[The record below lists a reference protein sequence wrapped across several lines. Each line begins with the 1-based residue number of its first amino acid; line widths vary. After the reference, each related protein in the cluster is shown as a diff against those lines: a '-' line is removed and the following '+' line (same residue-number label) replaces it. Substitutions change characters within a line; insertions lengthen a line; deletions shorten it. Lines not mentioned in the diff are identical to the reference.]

1 MTTAEVAT
9 PLHSPSVAPI
19 SWWDPASECTVTM
32 ATPEAAPDLFAEYHE
47 GAVAS
52 YARFGVGDALD
63 SDTARC
69 AADTVLFW
77 TIADVDGRVVGGV
90 RAKGPLGSPQD
101 SHAVVEW
108 AGKAGEADVHDMI
121 AERVPYGI
129 VEMKAA
135 WVDGGGLANRH
146 RVKILARCGFTAIAL
161 LGLDFFMATSAA
173 HVLDQWRSS
182 GGVVAPIPA
191 TPYPD
196 GRYET
201 KMMWWDR
208 RTFTVHGEPAQVASV
223 VVEMARVH
231 RSRRPLGDRG
241 RYPRGPEY
249 RPGVPRLHSTRPTH
263 RTRTGQLRHGRE
275 DSKPGL

>member
-1 MTTAEVAT
+1 MTTAELVRPQQSRDAET
-9 PLHSPSVAPI
+9 L
-19 SWWDPASECTVTM
+19 SWRDPASDCTVTM
-32 ATPEAAPDLFAEYHE
+32 ATPDAAPGLFAKYHD

-63 SDTARC
+63 VDTARC

-77 TIADVDGRVVGGV
+77 TIADVDGHVVGGV
-90 RAKGPLGSPQD
+90 RAKGPLGSPLD

-108 AGKAGEADVHDMI
+108 AGKAGESEVHEMI
-121 AERVPYGI
+121 SERVPNGI

-135 WVDGGGLANRH
+135 WVNGGGPANRA

-208 RTFTVHGEPAQVASV
+208 RTFTVHAEPAQVASV

-231 RSRRPLGDRG
+231 RNRRPLGDRG
-241 RYPRGPEY
+241 RYP
-249 RPGVPRLHSTRPTH
+249 
-263 RTRTGQLRHGRE
+263 
-275 DSKPGL
+275 